1 MLRATF
7 PSISVLMPTYEQ
19 SRFIRRALDSL
30 LAQTLTDWE
39 AIIVD
44 DGSQDATAQAVSPY
58 LHDDRIC
65 YHKFSEN
72 KGLGK
77 ALNEGLANAK
87 APLVAYLPSD
97 DVYYRDHLHSLKTC
111 LERQRN
117 PCWPMP
123 ACATITTGT
132 LPGRFPDRCSSCNA
146 CIERLRCAG
155 PSARKWNRMTSSNCI
170 GRGCASRLF
179 YRSSPHS
186 HASG

>member
-44 DGSQDATAQAVSPY
+44 DGSQDATAQAVSSY

-111 LERQRN
+111 LETATESVLAYAGVRHHYNRHAVGRIPGFPLQLVQCLHRKTAV
-117 PCWPMP
+117 CW
-123 ACATITTGT
+123 T
-132 LPGRFPDRCSSCNA
+132 
-146 CIERLRCAG
+146 ER
-155 PSARKWNRMTSSNCI
+155 
-170 GRGCASRLF
+170 
-179 YRSSPHS
+179 
-186 HASG
+186 